1 MEGAGQGGAGR
12 GGAGRGSV
20 SLLVS
25 VQQMTQRF
33 QTLIDDLMMVLN
45 LF

>member
-1 MEGAGQGGAGR
+1 MEGAGQ

-25 VQQMTQRF
+25 VQQMTQTDEVSDTDR
-33 QTLIDDLMMVLN
+33 
-45 LF
+45 

>member
-1 MEGAGQGGAGR
+1 MEGAGQ